1 LNINAIIEAGKRY
14 ISPEMTGEAILTV
27 GGALVDVAQH
37 AAGVIAIGP
46 FGCMPNRVSESIL
59 NTAMNREGKLAV
71 DPENASLRSV
81 LADVEDLPFL
91 AIETDGSPF
100 PQLIQAKLE
109 AFCLR
114 AERLH
119 AKMQKNHPVAV
130 HCDGTGNTPSIRTM
144 MSHMAGSP
152 AH

>member
-1 LNINAIIEAGKRY
+1 LNIDAVIEAGKRY
-14 ISPEMTGEAILTV
+14 ISPNMTGEAILTV
-27 GGALVDVAQH
+27 GGALVDVASH
-37 AAGVIAIGP
+37 VSGVIAIGP

-59 NTAMNREGKLAV
+59 NTAMNREGKLATE
-71 DPENASLRSV
+71 PLNASLRNI
-81 LADVEDLPFL
+81 LQDVDDLPFL

-119 AKMQKNHPVAV
+119 AEMLKTKPLKDEHDDTDATVIP
-130 HCDGTGNTPSIRTM
+130 PM
-144 MSHMAGSP
+144 MSEMAGSP